1 MNDQS
6 LLEFPCEF
14 PIKAFGRTDQGAEA
28 FADLVFDLIARHASD
43 LERTQLKLNPSSGG
57 RYVAV
62 TVIITARSQQQLDAI
77 YQSLT
82 DHDQVVM
89 SL

>member
-1 MNDQS
+1 MTSES

-14 PIKAFGRTDQGAEA
+14 PIKAFGRTDAGAQA
-28 FADLVFDLIARHASD
+28 FADLVFELVDGHVDGLQRSQLRMNAS
-43 LERTQLKLNPSSGG
+43 SAG
-57 RYVAV
+57 RFVAV
-62 TVIITARSQQQLDAI
+62 TVTITATSQRQLDAI